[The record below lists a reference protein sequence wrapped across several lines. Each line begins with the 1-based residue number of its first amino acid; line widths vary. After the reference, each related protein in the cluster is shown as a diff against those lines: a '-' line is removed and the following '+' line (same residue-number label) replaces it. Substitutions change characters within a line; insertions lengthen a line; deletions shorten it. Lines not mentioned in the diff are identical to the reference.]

1 MLTRPHG
8 VLVTTQMLSSTAVD
22 KDRFAFAAT
31 GEQIETV
38 GDALRSNGFAV
49 EILEHAAQARMRVRE
64 LVPLGAWVLT
74 AASETLRLSGIEEDI
89 NSSGRYDAV
98 RSAIASLDLTAN
110 AEAIRHLRSS
120 PDVVLG
126 SVAAVTASGSL
137 VVASASGS
145 QLPSYAGGAARVIL
159 IVGSQKIVPDL
170 ETAFRRV
177 HEYALPLESERA
189 MRAYGQPSAVNG
201 ILIINRER
209 LEGRTTIL
217 LVKDVIGY

>member
-1 MLTRPHG
+1 
-8 VLVTTQMLSSTAVD
+8 VTTQILSSTAVD

-31 GEQIETV
+31 SEQVRTV
-38 GDALRSNGFAV
+38 GDALRANGFVV
-49 EILEHAAQARMRVRE
+49 EILDHAAQARMRVRE
-64 LVPLGAWVLT
+64 LLPLRAWVLT

-89 NSSGRYDAV
+89 NSSARYDAV
-98 RSAIASLDLTAN
+98 RSAIASLDRVAN
-110 AEAIRHLRSS
+110 AEAIRH
-120 PDVVLG
+120 VVLG

-170 ETAFRRV
+170 ETAFRRI